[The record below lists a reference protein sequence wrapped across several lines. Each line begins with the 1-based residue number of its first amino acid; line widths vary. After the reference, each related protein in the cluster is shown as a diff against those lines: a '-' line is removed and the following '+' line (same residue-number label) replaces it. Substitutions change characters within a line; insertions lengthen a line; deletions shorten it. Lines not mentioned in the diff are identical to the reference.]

1 MTDDLGSRDESEG
14 PDEYP
19 TGDELPDEDLSPE
32 DITPFNTDTSE
43 TDDVNELAT
52 AEWKESTTADERV
65 RTIVKR
71 TVSPKTVREI
81 AETAAVS
88 ETKARTALKSLVEEG
103 VAQVEQTD
111 SGAAYHRDP
120 DRYLIEQI
128 HELSMSEGLVDR
140 IQAAKAEVAEY
151 REQYDTE
158 SPEELLVSD
167 RNLTDEELSDVS
179 HWRTTVRDLEYLRAA
194 YRIRQAKENTAS
206 SGTRT
211 RGSDSSHASTE

>member
-1 MTDDLGSRDESEG
+1 MTDEPEPRGESGG

-19 TGDELPDEDLSPE
+19 TGDEVPDDALSPE
-32 DITPFNTDTSE
+32 DITLFDTDTNE
-43 TDDVNELAT
+43 VDDVNDFAT
-52 AEWKESTTADERV
+52 AEWTESTTADERV
-65 RTIVKR
+65 RIVVKR
-71 TVSPKTVREI
+71 TVSPTPVREI

-88 ETKARTALKSLVEEG
+88 ETKARNTLKSLVEEG
-103 VAQVEQTD
+103 VARVEQTD
-111 SGAAYHRDP
+111 SGAAYQRDP

-128 HELSMSEGLVDR
+128 HALSLTEGLVDR

-167 RNLTDEELSDVS
+167 RSLTDEELTDVS

-206 SGTRT
+206 SETRT
-211 RGSDSSHASTE
+211 RGSDSSHASAQ

>member
-1 MTDDLGSRDESEG
+1 MTDEPEG

-32 DITPFNTDTSE
+32 DITPFSTDTTE
-43 TDDVNELAT
+43 FDDINDLAT
-52 AEWKESTTADERV
+52 TEWKKSTTADERV
-65 RTIVKR
+65 RTVVKR
-71 TVSPKTVREI
+71 TASPKTVREI

-88 ETKARTALKSLVEEG
+88 ETKARNALKSLVEEG
-103 VAQVEQTD
+103 VARVEQTE
-111 SGAAYHRDP
+111 SGAAYQRDP

-128 HELSMSEGLVDR
+128 HELSMTDGLVDR

-151 REQYDTE
+151 REQYDTD

-167 RNLTDEELSDVS
+167 RSLTDEELTDVS

-206 SGTRT
+206 SGVPTRD
-211 RGSDSSHASTE
+211 SDSSHASTQ